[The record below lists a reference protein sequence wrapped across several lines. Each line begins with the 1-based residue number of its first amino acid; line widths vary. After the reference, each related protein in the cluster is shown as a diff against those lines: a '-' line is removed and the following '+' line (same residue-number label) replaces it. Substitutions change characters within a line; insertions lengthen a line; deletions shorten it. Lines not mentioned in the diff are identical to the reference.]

1 MRCGWL
7 GAEIKAAGLEALGI
21 EYFANSLFF
30 CYDLPPLAER
40 YVVSCQNDQEKFMR
54 FWTASQPAVVGYIR
68 ALVPGDAA
76 NDVVQNTA
84 LTLFR
89 RFAAYDDSRPFTAW
103 AMGVAKF
110 QILGHRRDAARSFL
124 SFEPDLLEHFT
135 EEWADAYQAADYRA
149 TALEPCLDR
158 LSARARKIVR
168 MRYFEGLT
176 GVEIGSRMGSSD
188 AAIRMMLQRIRAQLH
203 KCTKENLSTEGGAA

>member
-1 MRCGWL
+1 
-7 GAEIKAAGLEALGI
+7 
-21 EYFANSLFF
+21 
-30 CYDLPPLAER
+30 
-40 YVVSCQNDQEKFMR
+40 VSCQNDQEKFMR
-54 FWTASQPAVVGYIR
+54 FWTTSQPAVVGYIR
-68 ALVPGDAA
+68 SLVPGDAA

-84 LTLFR
+84 LALFR
-89 RFAAYDDSRPFTAW
+89 RFADYDDSRPFTAW

-124 SFEPDLLEHFT
+124 SFEPDLLERFT
-135 EEWADAYQAADYRA
+135 EEWADACQTADYRA
-149 TALEPCLDR
+149 TALEYCLDK

-188 AAIRMMLQRIRAQLH
+188 AAIRMMLQRIRDQLR
-203 KCTKENLSTEGGAA
+203 KCTEENLSTEGGAA